1 MRGKL
6 ESPLAA
12 WVKCMEQVSRG
23 VFQERNKDCGEDL
36 KKTSLSLLSEWA
48 PSPIPIPH
56 SLMLTSH
63 SRKEI

>member
-36 KKTSLSLLSEWA
+36 KKPA
-48 PSPIPIPH
+48 
-56 SLMLTSH
+56 
-63 SRKEI
+63 